1 MTAASGGGPTSLGDY
16 LAILRRRLWIIV
28 IPLVLAPTL
37 AIILSSA
44 QKPVYEASAKIW
56 IKRADIAAAVAGVN
70 DPTLQVDPVRFLQT
84 QASVARDPEVARRA
98 VAAAGVSGISAD
110 ALLGSSS
117 VTPESDADVLDVKVR
132 SGKPELAARL
142 ANAYSYQFTK
152 YRTELDTGRV
162 NDALKNVRAQTNSL
176 RARGVSIDSPAYGTL
191 LESRTRLETLGKL
204 LADNTQVLQPA
215 KGATKIRPKPAQ
227 KGIIGA
233 LLGGVLGLGLA
244 FLGEALD
251 RRVRSEEEIGSILG
265 LPLLGRVPKPAR
277 RLRKA
282 NELVMLA
289 EPRSIAA
296 EPVRALRTSID
307 FVNLERN
314 ARTIMVTSSVQ
325 REGKSTTIANLA
337 VAFARAG
344 RRVVLVDLDLRRP
357 FVNRFFGFRPVPG
370 ITDVVLGRLS
380 ASEAIRAVPVPTP
393 VSAGNSGPH
402 GVDTTRRSSNG
413 HGQVEGFLHV
423 LPAGTIP
430 PDPGEV
436 IEGEAI
442 GGVLESLRAQFDIV
456 LIDTPPLLVVGD
468 ALALSA
474 KVDAMFL
481 ITRLKLVH
489 RGMLHELARLLEAC
503 PADKLGYV
511 VASAELSEAYGYA
524 YGYGYPAIEAERTD
538 KERVG

>member
-1 MTAASGGGPTSLGDY
+1 MGAASSGGPTTLADY
-16 LAILRRRLWIIV
+16 LAILRRRVWVIV

-37 AIILSSA
+37 AAILTSA
-44 QKPVYEASAKIW
+44 QKPVYEASAKILV
-56 IKRADIAAAVAGVN
+56 KRADIAAAVAGVA

-84 QASVARDPEVARRA
+84 QASIARDPQVAQRA
-98 VAAAGVSGISAD
+98 VSASGVSGVSA
-110 ALLGSSS
+110 ATLLGSSS
-117 VTPESDADVLDVKVR
+117 VTPETDADVLDVKV
-132 SGKPELAARL
+132 SFGKPEIAARL
-142 ANAYSYQFTK
+142 ANAYALQFTK
-152 YRTELDTGRV
+152 FRTELDTGRV
-162 NDALKNVRAQTNSL
+162 NDALRSVRSQINSL
-176 RARGVSIDSPAYGTL
+176 RGHGVSINSPAYGTL

-204 LADNTQVLQPA
+204 LANNTQVLQPA
-215 KGATKIRPKPAQ
+215 EGAAKTRPKPAQ
-227 KGIIGA
+227 KAIIGL

-265 LPLLGRVPKPAR
+265 LPLLGRVPKPPR

-307 FVNLERN
+307 FLNLERN
-314 ARTIMVTSSVQ
+314 ARTIMVTSSIQ

-337 VAFARAG
+337 VALARAG

-357 FVNRFFGFRPVPG
+357 FVNRFFGLRPAPG
-370 ITDVVLGRLS
+370 ITDVLLGRLS
-380 ASEAIRAVPVPTP
+380 TSEALRAVPVPTSVP
-393 VSAGNSGPH
+393 ARSGPALR
-402 GVDTTRRSSNG
+402 VDTNARSSNG
-413 HGQVEGFLHV
+413 HGQVEGVLHV

-430 PDPGEV
+430 PDPGEL
-436 IEGEAI
+436 IEGEALSR
-442 GGVLESLRAQFDIV
+442 VLESLRAQFDVV
-456 LIDTPPLLVVGD
+456 LIDTAPLLVVGD
-468 ALALSA
+468 ALTLSS

-503 PADKLGYV
+503 PAEKLGYV
-511 VASAELSEAYGYA
+511 VASAELSEAYGYG
-524 YGYGYPAIEAERTD
+524 YGYGYPVLEAERSE
-538 KERVG
+538 KERVP